1 MAFYSQSFR
10 TEGFATVSQD
20 SDQEKTESPT
30 AHRLEKAR
38 EEGQIPRS
46 RELTSIL
53 MLVTGLSILWVG
65 GEWMGRKLGA
75 LVADGLVFNHSVV
88 SDTSQMLHQ
97 IANLLMQA
105 VLAILPMMFG
115 LVVMAIAAPMLLGGL
130 VISGKSIKFDFGKMN
145 PIKGLA
151 KLVSAQSAAE
161 LLKAVLKAT
170 LVGVVTWLYIWHH
183 WAEMLRLISESP
195 VTALASAL
203 NMIAMC
209 SILVVLGLSPM
220 VGFDVFFQLYSYF
233 KNLRMSRQDI
243 MDEHKQQEGDPHVK
257 GRIRQQMRAAARR
270 RMMQDV
276 PKADV
281 IVTNPTHYSV
291 ALQYDEKKMSAPKV
305 LAKGAGEIAL
315 RIRELGKE
323 HRIPILEAP
332 PLARALYRHSEIGQ
346 HIPGT
351 LYAAVAEV
359 LAWVWQLR
367 RWKVEGG
374 LIPKRPVKLPVPDA
388 LDFAGEQKSD
398 G

>member
-1 MAFYSQSFR
+1 
-10 TEGFATVSQD
+10 VSQD

-195 VTALASAL
+195 VPALASAL

-220 VGFDVFFQLYSYF
+220 VGFDVVFQVYSYV

-374 LIPKRPVKLPVPDA
+374 LIPKRPVKLPVPDG
-388 LDFAGEQKSD
+388 LDFVGEQKSD

>member
-1 MAFYSQSFR
+1 
-10 TEGFATVSQD
+10 VSQD

-209 SILVVLGLSPM
+209 SILGVLGLSPM
-220 VGFDVFFQLYSYF
+220 VGFDVFFQVYSYF

-374 LIPKRPVKLPVPDA
+374 LIPKRPVKLPVPDG
-388 LDFAGEQKSD
+388 LDFVGEQKSD

>member
-1 MAFYSQSFR
+1 M
-10 TEGFATVSQD
+10 SQD

-220 VGFDVFFQLYSYF
+220 VGFDVFFQVYSYF

-281 IVTNPTHYSV
+281 IVTNPTHYSG

-374 LIPKRPVKLPVPDA
+374 LIPKRPVKLPVPDG
-388 LDFAGEQKSD
+388 LDFVGEQKSD

>member
-1 MAFYSQSFR
+1 M
-10 TEGFATVSQD
+10 SQD

-170 LVGVVTWLYIWHH
+170 LVGVVTD
-183 WAEMLRLISESP
+183 RKS
-195 VTALASAL
+195 
-203 NMIAMC
+203 
-209 SILVVLGLSPM
+209 VV
-220 VGFDVFFQLYSYF
+220 
-233 KNLRMSRQDI
+233 
-243 MDEHKQQEGDPHVK
+243 
-257 GRIRQQMRAAARR
+257 
-270 RMMQDV
+270 
-276 PKADV
+276 
-281 IVTNPTHYSV
+281 
-291 ALQYDEKKMSAPKV
+291 
-305 LAKGAGEIAL
+305 
-315 RIRELGKE
+315 
-323 HRIPILEAP
+323 
-332 PLARALYRHSEIGQ
+332 
-346 HIPGT
+346 
-351 LYAAVAEV
+351 
-359 LAWVWQLR
+359 
-367 RWKVEGG
+367 
-374 LIPKRPVKLPVPDA
+374 
-388 LDFAGEQKSD
+388 
-398 G
+398 

>member
-1 MAFYSQSFR
+1 M
-10 TEGFATVSQD
+10 SQD

-220 VGFDVFFQLYSYF
+220 VGFDVFFQVYSYF
-233 KNLRMSRQDI
+233 KKIGRA
-243 MDEHKQQEGDPHVK
+243 HV
-257 GRIRQQMRAAARR
+257 
-270 RMMQDV
+270 
-276 PKADV
+276 
-281 IVTNPTHYSV
+281 
-291 ALQYDEKKMSAPKV
+291 
-305 LAKGAGEIAL
+305 
-315 RIRELGKE
+315 
-323 HRIPILEAP
+323 
-332 PLARALYRHSEIGQ
+332 
-346 HIPGT
+346 
-351 LYAAVAEV
+351 
-359 LAWVWQLR
+359 
-367 RWKVEGG
+367 
-374 LIPKRPVKLPVPDA
+374 
-388 LDFAGEQKSD
+388 
-398 G
+398 

>member
-1 MAFYSQSFR
+1 
-10 TEGFATVSQD
+10 VSQD

-220 VGFDVFFQLYSYF
+220 VGFDVFFQVYSYF

-374 LIPKRPVKLPVPDA
+374 LIPKRPVKLPVPDG
-388 LDFAGEQKSD
+388 LDFVGEQKSD

>member
-1 MAFYSQSFR
+1 M
-10 TEGFATVSQD
+10 SQD
-20 SDQEKTESPT
+20 SDEEKTESPT

-97 IANLLMQA
+97 IGNLLMQA
-105 VLAILPMMFG
+105 VMAILPMMFG
-115 LVVMAIAAPMLLGGL
+115 LVIMAIAAPMLLGGL
-130 VISGKSIKFDFGKMN
+130 VISGKAIKFDLGKMN

-151 KLVSAQSAAE
+151 KLISAQSAAE

-170 LVGVVTWLYIWHH
+170 LVGVVTWLYIQHH

-195 VTALASAL
+195 ITALAGSL

-209 SILVVLGLSPM
+209 SVLVVLGLSPM

-243 MDEHKQQEGDPHVK
+243 TDEHKQQEGDPHVK

-270 RMMQDV
+270 RMMSDV

-281 IVTNPTHYSV
+281 IVTNPTHYAV

-374 LIPKRPVKLPVPDA
+374 LIPKRPVKLPVPEA